1 MASAIKER
9 PTNAT
14 VARIVVVV
22 AAVSLLLYALYR
34 VRSVL
39 VLVLVAAFLAV
50 GLDPA
55 VRRLERFKL
64 KRGQAVAVIFLTLTV
79 VVVGFALA
87 VVPPLVSQVSTFATD
102 LPDYVS
108 DLGSGNPR
116 INDWLMENDIPQKLE
131 DATKNVP
138 SLIGG
143 SFGSVLG
150 VAGSVM
156 SAIFNG
162 ITILVLTIYF
172 TMSLSRIRDGSL
184 KLVPKSRRAR
194 VGELADPILEKI
206 GGYIAGQ
213 ITVASIAA
221 VLSLIFL
228 TVTGVPFPIALSL
241 WVLLA
246 ALIPL
251 VGATLGAIPAVI
263 VAFFASAGLGVGTLV
278 FFLIYQQVENYV
290 IAPRVMTK
298 AVDISPAA
306 VLLAALI
313 GGTLLGFVGALM
325 AIPAAAGI
333 KLIMQQVVLPKAE
346 AS

>member
-1 MASAIKER
+1 M
-9 PTNAT
+9 
-14 VARIVVVV
+14 
-22 AAVSLLLYALYR
+22 
-34 VRSVL
+34 
-39 VLVLVAAFLAV
+39 
-50 GLDPA
+50 
-55 VRRLERFKL
+55 
-64 KRGQAVAVIFLTLTV
+64 LTV
-79 VVVGFALA
+79 IVGFAVA
-87 VVPPLVSQVSTFATD
+87 VVPPLISQITTFAAD
-102 LPDYVS
+102 LPQYVE
-108 DLGSGNPR
+108 DLGKNNPR
-116 INDWLMENDIPQKLE
+116 INDWAMENDIPEKLKE
-131 DATKNVP
+131 ATSNVP

-150 VAGSVM
+150 IAGSFM

-172 TMSLSRIRDGSL
+172 TMSLSRIRSGSL
-184 KLVPKSRRAR
+184 KLVPKSRRQK

-213 ITVASIAA
+213 LTVAIIAA

-228 TVTGVPFPIALSL
+228 TIAGVPFPIALSL

-251 VGATLGAIPAVI
+251 VGATIGAIPAVI
-263 VAFFASAGLGVGTLV
+263 VAFFDSTGVGLATLV

-290 IAPRVMTK
+290 IAPKVMNK

-306 VLLAALI
+306 VLVAALV

-325 AIPAAAGI
+325 AIPVAASI
-333 KLIMQQVVLPKAE
+333 KLIVQQVVVPKSE
-346 AS
+346 AA